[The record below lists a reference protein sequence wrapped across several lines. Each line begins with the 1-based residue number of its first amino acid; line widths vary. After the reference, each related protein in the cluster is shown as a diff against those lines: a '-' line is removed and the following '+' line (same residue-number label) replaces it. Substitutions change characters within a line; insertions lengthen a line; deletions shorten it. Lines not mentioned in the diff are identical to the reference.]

1 VRYIGVTHYTAS
13 AHDEVARVI
22 ARRKPDFIQINYSV
36 GERAAERHLLPL
48 AQELGV
54 AVIVNR
60 PFAGGDLFRRLRERP
75 LPAWAA
81 EIDCNSWAQVM
92 LKFVVSHPAITCA
105 IPATAKLA
113 HLRDNMKAGIGRMP
127 DESLRT
133 RIAAE
138 LGTH

>member
-1 VRYIGVTHYTAS
+1 
-13 AHDEVARVI
+13 
-22 ARRKPDFIQINYSV
+22 
-36 GERAAERHLLPL
+36 
-48 AQELGV
+48 
-54 AVIVNR
+54 
-60 PFAGGDLFRRLRERP
+60 
-75 LPAWAA
+75 
-81 EIDCNSWAQVM
+81 
-92 LKFVVSHPAITCA
+92 VVSHPAITCA